1 MKDKDNVAEVK
12 LAKILLKKNQ
22 EKKEKK
28 EKNPSQSLDDLINGL
43 PPKYIK
49 KFKEEYPVDSPSRRD
64 IDHFLRKYDLIKK
77 S

>member
-1 MKDKDNVAEVK
+1 MKDKNDVSNIK
-12 LAKILLKKNQ
+12 LAKILLKKDQ

-28 EKNPSQSLDDLINGL
+28 EKKSSQTLEDLLNSL

-64 IDHFLRKYDLIKK
+64 IDHFLRKYNLIKK

>member
-1 MKDKDNVAEVK
+1 MADKNDVSDIK

>member
-1 MKDKDNVAEVK
+1 MKDKNNVSDIK
-12 LAKILLKKNQ
+12 LAKILLKKNKEKR
-22 EKKEKK
+22 EKKEKT
-28 EKNPSQSLDDLINGL
+28 PSQSSDDLINSL

-64 IDHFLRKYDLIKK
+64 IDHFLRKYNLIKK

>member
-22 EKKEKK
+22 EKEEKK
-28 EKNPSQSLDDLINGL
+28 KTKPDQSLDDIINNL
-43 PPKYIK
+43 PPKYLK
-49 KFKEEYPVDSPSRRD
+49 KFREEYPVSSPSRRD
-64 IDHFLRKYDLIKK
+64 IDHFLRKYNLVKK